1 MFGLVSKK
9 KYRELE
15 EKYWKG
21 IKDYESLAV
30 KYADMER
37 KLNSQDTGE
46 MVKSIDSAFWQ
57 GIANTNW
64 KMLCAARKERDELQA
79 ELQKYKQKYADE
91 LQKRLELAERVK
103 ELERHFCRSAMHK
116 EGDS

>member
-15 EKYWKG
+15 EKCRELSDELSSKRWKYYEDMG
-21 IKDYESLAV
+21 KETRTIYQLTETIK
-30 KYADMER
+30 M
-37 KLNSQDTGE
+37 NS
-46 MVKSIDSAFWQ
+46 
-57 GIANTNW
+57 N
-64 KMLCAARKERDELQA
+64 LQA
-79 ELQKYKQKYADE
+79 ELLKNKQKYADE

-116 EGDS
+116 KGDS

>member
-15 EKYWKG
+15 EKYRELSDELSSKRWKYYEDMG
-21 IKDYESLAV
+21 QETRTTYQLTEAIK
-30 KYADMER
+30 MN
-37 KLNSQDTGE
+37 LN
-46 MVKSIDSAFWQ
+46 
-57 GIANTNW
+57 
-64 KMLCAARKERDELQA
+64 LQA

-103 ELERHFCRSAMHK
+103 ELE
-116 EGDS
+116 EGAGKDAESKVHTNAAGTGGAAQG

>member
-15 EKYWKG
+15 EKYRDLSDALSSKRWEYYEDMRKDTRTINQLTEA
-21 IKDYESLAV
+21 IK
-30 KYADMER
+30 M
-37 KLNSQDTGE
+37 NS
-46 MVKSIDSAFWQ
+46 
-57 GIANTNW
+57 N
-64 KMLCAARKERDELQA
+64 LQA

-103 ELERHFCRSAMHK
+103 ELE
-116 EGDS
+116 EGAGKDAEGAH